1 MHSTGDKVSK
11 VEKESDSFTGAA
23 HFGQEQIPER
33 ALLCLFARVC
43 VCVNSVHPGLGITLW
58 RRSTSLHDG
67 CRAHQPQ

>member
-1 MHSTGDKVSK
+1 MSPINYTAKSPRGEAMHSTGDKVSK

-43 VCVNSVHPGLGITLW
+43 VC
-58 RRSTSLHDG
+58 
-67 CRAHQPQ
+67 